1 MAEWSKALDLG
12 SSHFD
17 GVGSNPTAATPSGV
31 SLFHPSTSI
40 SSPNYSSLFL
50 PSDVFF
56 FSPTVEN
63 PQRDPS
69 FHSLSPYTGIS
80 TCKSYFFQF
89 SLFFF
94 FNGMGKGREKKET
107 AGQSTSL
114 PSLLHK
120 PTNPAT
126 LKNGNKNVSLFPWES
141 ILRYLEK
148 LSTVCLRL

>member
-1 MAEWSKALDLG
+1 MAWVRIPPLPHLQG
-12 SSHFD
+12 SHF
-17 GVGSNPTAATPSGV
+17 
-31 SLFHPSTSI
+31 SI
-40 SSPNYSSLFL
+40 LQL
-50 PSDVFF
+50 PYPLPITLHFFCLLTFFF